1 MKISHFIFVG
11 YILVWVENGYYNT
24 VLMVNS
30 FHKRKKWS
38 RKEDQKK
45 KKIKAKDR
53 FASCQSGGHYQIL
66 KVFC

>member
-45 KKIKAKDR
+45 KNQGER
-53 FASCQSGGHYQIL
+53 
-66 KVFC
+66 